1 MLPRAHDHAGLGIL
15 ITDAVHTRAFTSM
28 RCAMVTGMSINITMS
43 KTMTMTIEKMTNH
56 IIPPGLTLMAGW
68 RIPAND
74 NRSIR
79 VQRTPR

>member
-1 MLPRAHDHAGLGIL
+1 MIA
-15 ITDAVHTRAFTSM
+15 
-28 RCAMVTGMSINITMS
+28 GMSINSTMS
-43 KTMTMTIEKMTNH
+43 TTMTTTIEKMTNH

-79 VQRTPR
+79 LQPPPR

>member
-1 MLPRAHDHAGLGIL
+1 MHAHVFI
-15 ITDAVHTRAFTSM
+15 SM
-28 RCAMVTGMSINITMS
+28 WCAMVTGMSSNITMS

-79 VQRTPR
+79 VQPKPR